1 MSTFFAVKK
10 AVGLLVYMDF
20 SRSVQLKQL
29 LILKLKYHQCR
40 RIYKSTCR
48 RIYKSTCRR
57 VYKSTNLHVDGS
69 TNLHVDGSTAF
80 KKDELACAISS
91 F

>member
-1 MSTFFAVKK
+1 MSTFFTLLK

-20 SRSVQLKQL
+20 SLSFPLEQL

-48 RIYKSTCRR
+48 PIYKSTCRR
-57 VYKSTNLHVDGS
+57 VYKSTNLHV
-69 TNLHVDGSTAF
+69 
-80 KKDELACAISS
+80 
-91 F
+91 